1 MNGRHKKTHR
11 LRRCNGS
18 GGLLRF
24 LNPTIVH
31 NILIDSEFQAL
42 IPPLSA
48 EERAQL
54 EANLLADGCRD
65 PLVVWVQPA
74 PEPGTHKCYAH
85 DESKRD
91 LVPEDDV
98 WHCRHCEHNPAQQEY
113 VLIDGHNRYEICTRN
128 GIEHGIE
135 EMLFDSR
142 SDVVEWIIK
151 NQFGR
156 RNLSDY
162 QRGVLAL
169 RMKPI
174 IAKRAEEKMLAGV
187 ETNPSQKSDE
197 GVKPIRTDE
206 AVSELAHISRDTI
219 RKIERI
225 EEVAQPEVKALASAG
240 EVSINLASQFTELP
254 QEVQQEAI
262 AAIAEHHEPAK
273 EVMREAVKKAHVAN
287 NSGNNEWY
295 TPADYI
301 ALAREVMGGIDTDPA
316 TSEIANRTVQAS
328 QIFTAE
334 DNGLTKQWSAFKWL
348 NPAPCNC
355 GVAPTPIESGDGY
368 ENLPELS
375 KSLAA
380 HVGLLLAESGD
391 AISGFLVQRLQP
403 RKVQEAPSRTPRR
416 PGAAV
421 EVVGREGE
429 AQPEPEGR
437 RGKAFAEPYRQS
449 EAACKDYRNGFGV
462 DCGGVEPDA
471 GGMGARLCLL
481 REDGSAVDAGSLHS
495 YLSSCVAGD
504 GARKHGS
511 FLPELQFQQGASDAG
526 RVARGQASYCPNC
539 GVAGYALVTP
549 SRVFLNP
556 PYAQPLIAEFAEAIA
571 SKYESGE
578 IEQACVLV
586 NNGTETAW
594 FQRMLKAA
602 SAVCFPR
609 SRIRFVDPEGNP
621 SGAPL
626 QGQAVLYLGDET
638 EAFASVFSEKGAVL
652 FNA

>member
-1 MNGRHKKTHR
+1 MSDNIIDVATNLIKTEGRFRKDFGDIPALAESIKE
-11 LRRCNGS
+11 L
-18 GGLLRF
+18 GLLQ
-24 LNPTIVH
+24 PIG
-31 NILIDSEFQAL
+31 IDSGYRLVFGERRLKAFQHL
-42 IPPLSA
+42 
-48 EERAQL
+48 
-54 EANLLADGCRD
+54 G
-65 PLVVWVQPA
+65 
-74 PEPGTHKCYAH
+74 
-85 DESKRD
+85 
-91 LVPEDDV
+91 
-98 WHCRHCEHNPAQQEY
+98 
-113 VLIDGHNRYEICTRN
+113 
-128 GIEHGIE
+128 
-135 EMLFDSR
+135 
-142 SDVVEWIIK
+142 
-151 NQFGR
+151 
-156 RNLSDY
+156 
-162 QRGVLAL
+162 
-169 RMKPI
+169 
-174 IAKRAEEKMLAGV
+174 
-187 ETNPSQKSDE
+187 
-197 GVKPIRTDE
+197 
-206 AVSELAHISRDTI
+206 RDTI
-219 RKIERI
+219 PARFVNLDSLLKGEYAENEFRKDFTVSERVEI
-225 EEVAQPEVKALASAG
+225 GKALEGELQGRVGNPELRPIGEKIPELPQGRTRDLAAKAAGFGNGKTYEQAKKAIAEAPPEVVAAMDAG
-240 EVSINLASQFTELP
+240 EVSVSLAAKVVNLPEEERQVIAAAPVEQMADTAR
-254 QEVQQEAI
+254 EAI
-262 AAIAEHHEPAK
+262 K
-273 EVMREAVKKAHVAN
+273 RAHVAN

-316 TSEIANRTVQAS
+316 SSETANRTVQAS

-355 GVAPTPIESGDGY
+355 GVAPKPIESGDGY

-403 RKVQEAPSRTPRR
+403 RKGQEAPSRTPRR

-449 EAACKDYRNGFGV
+449 EAACKDYRNGLGV

-495 YLSSCVAGD
+495 YLSSCIAGD

-511 FLPELQFQQGASDAG
+511 CLPELQFQQGASDAG
-526 RVARGQASYCPNC
+526 RVARGQAAYCPNC

-571 SKYESGE
+571 SKFEAGE

-586 NNGTETAW
+586 NNGTETGW
-594 FQRMLKAA
+594 FQRMLQAA

-626 QGQAVLYLGDET
+626 QGQAVLYLGNEPET
-638 EAFASVFSEKGAVL
+638 FASVFSEKGAVL
-652 FNA
+652 FNG

>member
-1 MNGRHKKTHR
+1 M
-11 LRRCNGS
+11 
-18 GGLLRF
+18 
-24 LNPTIVH
+24 H
-31 NILIDSEFQAL
+31 NILIDEEFKAL
-42 IPPLSA
+42 IPPLSQ
-48 EERAQL
+48 EERTQL

-74 PEPGTHKCYAH
+74 PEPGTHKCYAY
-85 DESKRD
+85 DESKCD

-113 VLIDGHNRYEICTRN
+113 VLIDGHNRYEICTRL
-128 GIEHGIE
+128 GIEYDVE
-135 EMLFDSR
+135 EMLFDGR
-142 SDVVEWIIK
+142 SDVIEWIIK

-174 IAKRAEEKMLAGV
+174 MEERAKANSVASGENYGKG
-187 ETNPSQKSDE
+187 SQKSDE
-197 GVKPIRTDE
+197 PIKPIRTDE
-206 AVSELAHISRDTI
+206 AVSELANVSRDTI

-225 EEVAQPEVKALASAG
+225 EEVAQPEVKALAAAG
-240 EVSINLASQFTELP
+240 DVSINLASQFVELP

-316 TSEIANRTVQAS
+316 TSEIANRTVQAA

-334 DNGLTKQWSAFKWL
+334 DNGLTKQWS
-348 NPAPCNC
+348 
-355 GVAPTPIESGDGY
+355 
-368 ENLPELS
+368 
-375 KSLAA
+375 
-380 HVGLLLAESGD
+380 
-391 AISGFLVQRLQP
+391 
-403 RKVQEAPSRTPRR
+403 
-416 PGAAV
+416 
-421 EVVGREGE
+421 
-429 AQPEPEGR
+429 
-437 RGKAFAEPYRQS
+437 
-449 EAACKDYRNGFGV
+449 
-462 DCGGVEPDA
+462 
-471 GGMGARLCLL
+471 
-481 REDGSAVDAGSLHS
+481 
-495 YLSSCVAGD
+495 
-504 GARKHGS
+504 
-511 FLPELQFQQGASDAG
+511 G
-526 RVARGQASYCPNC
+526 RVWC
-539 GVAGYALVTP
+539 
-549 SRVFLNP
+549 NP

-571 SKYESGE
+571 SKFEAGE

-586 NNGTETAW
+586 NNGTETGW
-594 FQRMLKAA
+594 FQRMLQAA

-626 QGQAVLYLGDET
+626 QGQAVLYLGNEPET
-638 EAFASVFSEKGAVL
+638 FASVFSEKGAVL
-652 FNA
+652 FSG